1 MARVRK
7 QVRLA
12 GFEWPWEEKKKPM
25 KTFDVG
31 RKLRSRKAERV
42 AKMEAGVKV
51 AQERL
56 QEYFK
61 VRSLWLLY
69 LLIHSFV

>member
-1 MARVRK
+1 
-7 QVRLA
+7 
-12 GFEWPWEEKKKPM
+12 M

-69 LLIHSFV
+69 HLIHSFV